1 MASYRIEFTRSAERD
16 LRRLDRT
23 MVPRVVAAIDALAEE
38 PRPSGV
44 KKLVGSEHTYR
55 IRVGDYRVVYSIE
68 DRLLVVLVERI
79 RHRGDVYR

>member
-1 MASYRIEFTRSAERD
+1 
-16 LRRLDRT
+16 
-23 MVPRVVAAIDALAEE
+23 MVPRIVAAIDALAEE
-38 PRPSGV
+38 LRPSGV

-79 RHRGDVYR
+79 RHRGEVYR

>member
-1 MASYRIEFTRSAERD
+1 MFSSTLNQHTSVKSQRNGGA
-16 LRRLDRT
+16 

-38 PRPSGV
+38 PRPAGV

-55 IRVGDYRVVYSIE
+55 IRVADYRVVYSIE

-79 RHRGDVYR
+79 RRRGEVYR